1 MLILAAVL
9 AIFVYGV
16 IAAML
21 GTILPGLAERFHLTP
36 KQNGVIAFAQA
47 LGLMIASLGVGPLID
62 NEGKKIGLIIGLALI
77 ALALASLPK
86 ASGYGSIIALLFLL
100 GLGGGVVVTGA
111 NALVSDVA
119 EAHRGTALN
128 LVNLFFGLG
137 GMATPFIA
145 ANLLKRDTVK
155 LCYAAGVFAV
165 VALAVQWAAP
175 IPGPTGVQSFVLA
188 DAGAVLGKPILLLC
202 GLLLFLYV
210 SCEVGIWN
218 WLAQHLIAQGIPES
232 RALNVLSLGFALGL
246 LVGRVAVS
254 PILITVPPATVTL
267 VSAVAMAVTSYLL
280 FSGRVPLMTRASGGY
295 GGPALVGCL
304 AGGAV
309 GFLGGTS
316 PTLSFLD
323 VLTRGA
329 SMRGIDAVLRKPVA
343 EIASNYMLAG
353 ALAGLVAGLGLASI
367 LSKLRHRGL
376 HDKTKPSANLTP
388 AWILV
393 FITGVAMA
401 PVFPTTL
408 AIVGDAFPRMTGTA
422 IGFAIT
428 CGWLGLAVSSR
439 IIGAIAGGDPKR
451 LKKALLVIP
460 AFSVLMVAINLAILS
475 ALHK

>member
-36 KQNGVIAFAQA
+36 NQNGVIAFAQA
-47 LGLMIASLGVGPLID
+47 LGLMLASLAVGPLID
-62 NEGKKIGLIIGLALI
+62 NQGKKIGLIIGLALI
-77 ALALASLPK
+77 ALALVALPK
-86 ASGYGSIIALLFLL
+86 ARGFGSIIALLFLL

-111 NALVSDVA
+111 NALVSDVG
-119 EAHRGTALN
+119 EAHRATALN

-155 LCYAAGVFAV
+155 LCYTAGVLAV
-165 VALAVQWAAP
+165 IALAVQWAAP

-218 WLAQHLIAQGIPES
+218 WLVQHLMAQGIPES
-232 RALNVLSLGFALGL
+232 RALNVLSLGFALGM
-246 LVGRVAVS
+246 LVGRAAVS

-267 VSAVAMAVTSYLL
+267 VSAVAMAVTS
-280 FSGRVPLMTRASGGY
+280 F
-295 GGPALVGCL
+295 LV
-304 AGGAV
+304 
-309 GFLGGTS
+309 
-316 PTLSFLD
+316 LSARD
-323 VLTRGA
+323 VKA
-329 SMRGIDAVLRKPVA
+329 
-343 EIASNYMLAG
+343 
-353 ALAGLVAGLGLASI
+353 
-367 LSKLRHRGL
+367 
-376 HDKTKPSANLTP
+376 

-393 FITGVAMA
+393 FIAGLAMA

-460 AFSVLMVAINLAILS
+460 AFSVVMVAINLAILS